1 MTSKIIDFRLKA
13 ILLLHR
19 KKQKEVVS
27 KIIKANLE
35 IEKKLLDWQRQT
47 KKKIGVDIEYPDLPK
62 DIRGLLDQL
71 QVNDYILINKYNIR
85 IDYKI

>member
-1 MTSKIIDFRLKA
+1 MVFR
-13 ILLLHR
+13 HR
-19 KKQKEVVS
+19 KQQKEIVS
-27 KIIKANLE
+27 KIINANLE

-71 QVNDYILINKYNIR
+71 QVNDYILINKYNVR

>member
-1 MTSKIIDFRLKA
+1 MAKIINFRRKA
-13 ILLLHR
+13 VVFRHR
-19 KKQKEVVS
+19 KQQKEIVS
-27 KIIKANLE
+27 KIINANLE

>member
-1 MTSKIIDFRLKA
+1 MAKIINFRRKA
-13 ILLLHR
+13 VVLQHR

-47 KKKIGVDIEYPDLPK
+47 KKKIGVDIKYLDLPK
-62 DIRGLLDQL
+62 DIQGLLNQL
-71 QVNDYILINKYNIR
+71 QANDHILINKYNVR
-85 IDYKI
+85 MDYKI

>member
-1 MTSKIIDFRLKA
+1 MTAKIINFKKRA
-13 ILLLHR
+13 ILLNHR
-19 KKQKEVVS
+19 NKQKEVVS